1 MNLWSPKS
9 KLRLS
14 LAVSSAV
21 LATVICLIQRH
32 IHLELTR
39 PSTYSA
45 ILRHRCGLLFLG
57 SSFLALFEAAIYF
70 TATPHRQPED
80 SRGDALVA

>member
-1 MNLWSPKS
+1 
-9 KLRLS
+9 

-45 ILRHRCGLLFLG
+45 LLRHRCGLLFLG
-57 SSFLALFEAAIYF
+57 CTFLALFEAAIYSI
-70 TATPHRQPED
+70 ATPHQVRDD
-80 SRGDALVA
+80 SPGEALVA